1 MNKITTIRG
10 HSFYTSLVNR
20 DSIVVDLGAH
30 KGEFASEISSRFG
43 CNCYL
48 VEALPVLFAQIAESS
63 SVRKFNF
70 AMAGRDEPVELYVSK
85 NLEGST
91 ISGAAAK
98 GSEGTV
104 TLEGITLKTL
114 MSKAGIDAIDL
125 LKMDIEGAE
134 IVLLEATSDVTL
146 ASLTQLTIEFH
157 EFVPGLVS
165 PQQVQKIKERLQS
178 LGFYAI
184 QFSRTLNTDVLFIN
198 KRRSNISRPEYLYI
212 KYVVKYVLG
221 IVRIFQRLL

>member
-1 MNKITTIRG
+1 MSKITTIRG
-10 HSFYTSLVNR
+10 HSFYTGLVSR

-48 VEALPVLFAQIAESS
+48 VEALPALFAQIAESS

-70 AMAGRDEPVELYVSK
+70 AMAGRDEPVELHVSK

-104 TLEGITLKTL
+104 TVEGITLKTL
-114 MSKAGIDAIDL
+114 MSTAGIDAIDL

-134 IVLLEATSDVTL
+134 IALLEATSDVTL

-198 KRRSNISRPEYLYI
+198 KRRSNISRAEYLYI